1 LSTLIAVDD
10 GTASVMAHDL
20 RDEPEAVEPV
30 RAREFWLS
38 MMFDLPPR
46 AEVQA
51 VTLARRR

>member
-51 VTLARRR
+51 VTLDRRR